1 MNTPLRR
8 LVAVHFLFFGFI
20 LASAQQSVPQS
31 ALVNDLRE
39 LVETPAVPGYEH
51 QLAAKIAAKL
61 KGFSPKVDAQ
71 GNVTVTIGKG
81 APHRLIVASMDEP
94 GFVTSGIT
102 NDGYLT
108 LQRLPQGGNLPLF
121 NELYSA
127 QPVLIGTAQN
137 KWINGAVAGL
147 SVHLQPQRQHPPAA
161 SDLDNMF
168 VDVGATTAA
177 EARAGG
183 ADNLSPVVIERK
195 FYEMGYGKWTA
206 PAIGDRFGAAALLEV
221 LRDVDPTAV
230 KGTLTFA
237 FVAQQWA
244 GARGLQRLLY
254 HLSPDEVIY
263 VGRLVRAAA
272 APGQREAL
280 PTFKESPGSGVLIA
294 SEKPESE
301 PAGFAAELKQL
312 AAQSNISLKTDYSGP
327 LWPRGSYMLQPRMP
341 QRSVHLAVA
350 TSWPSTP
357 GEVLQGKDVLAAI
370 SLLERYLFDRS
381 KETELKSPAPLP
393 EPVIAHKPAVTPST
407 EEIIKQ
413 LSETY
418 AVSSHEEN
426 MRQAVKQLLPAWA
439 KPETDDAGNLVLH
452 WPSPK
457 GGSGPR
463 IVVVA
468 HMDEIGYE
476 VHSIGQDGRL
486 ELESKGGGVLAYFLG
501 HAALVHSAN
510 GMHPGVL
517 ELPDGWEKPD
527 FQWPRGPRQMFH
539 MDVGAQT
546 PEQVSE
552 LGIKVG
558 DFVTIPKQYHKL
570 LHNFSSS
577 RAFDD
582 RVGCAALVA
591 ATWALGHNVNQ
602 AGAATQSSSST
613 GGRDITFI
621 WSTREELG
629 LEGAAGAAKNMAA
642 QGKVPDYV
650 FAIDTFVSSDSPLE
664 SKRFGDALL
673 GRGFVVRAID
683 NSNIVPRDL
692 SQKVVSIARS
702 SNIPVQYGVTGGGN
716 DGAAFLLYGST
727 DVAMGWP
734 LRYSHSPGEVI
745 DLRDLDALAKI
756 VAAIA
761 RRW

>member
-1 MNTPLRR
+1 MNTSLRR
-8 LVAVHFLFFGFI
+8 LVAVHFLFLGFV

-31 ALVNDLRE
+31 AVVNDLRE
-39 LVETPAVPGYEH
+39 LVETPAVPGYEQ
-51 QLAAKIAAKL
+51 QLAAKISAKL
-61 KGFSPKVDAQ
+61 KGFSPKTDPQ

-81 APHRLIVASMDEP
+81 SPHRLIVASMDEP
-94 GFVTSGIT
+94 GFVISGIT
-102 NDGYLT
+102 SDGYLT
-108 LQRLPQGGNLPLF
+108 LQRLPQGGSLPLF

-127 QPVLIGTAQN
+127 QPVLVGTAQN

-177 EARAGG
+177 EARTGG
-183 ADNLSPVVIERK
+183 ADVLSPVVIERK
-195 FYEMGYGKWTA
+195 FYEMGFGKLTA

-221 LRDVDPTAV
+221 LRNVDPANV

-254 HLSPDEVIY
+254 RLSPDEVIY
-263 VGRLVRAAA
+263 VGRLVRATA

-301 PAGFAAELKQL
+301 LSGFAAELKQL
-312 AAQSNISLKTDYSGP
+312 AAQSNIPLKTDYSSP
-327 LWPRGSYMLQPRMP
+327 LWPRGSYMLQPTMP
-341 QRSVHLAVA
+341 ERSVHLAVA

-357 GEVLQGKDVLAAI
+357 GEVLQGKDVLATI
-370 SLLERYLFDRS
+370 SLLERYLFGRS
-381 KETELKSPAPLP
+381 KETELNPAVPLP
-393 EPVIAHKPAVTPST
+393 EPVISHKPTVAPST

-418 AVSSHEEN
+418 AVSTHEEN
-426 MRQAVKQLLPAWA
+426 MRRAVTQLLPSWA
-439 KPETDDAGNLVLH
+439 KPETDNAGNLVLH

-457 GGSGPR
+457 DSRGPR

-476 VHSIGQDGRL
+476 VRSIGQDGRL

-510 GMHPGVL
+510 GMRPGVL
-517 ELPDGWEKPD
+517 DLPEGWEKPD
-527 FQWPRGPRQMFH
+527 FQWPRGTRQTFY

-546 PEQVSE
+546 PEQVNE

-591 ATWALGHNVNQ
+591 ATWALGQNVNQ
-602 AGAATQSSSST
+602 AGAATQNSSST

-629 LEGAAGAAKNMAA
+629 LEGAAGAAKNMAS
-642 QGKVPDYV
+642 QGRIPDYV

-664 SKRFGDALL
+664 SKRFGDAIL

-692 SQKVVSIARS
+692 AQKVVSIARS
-702 SNIPVQYGVTGGGN
+702 SNIPAQYGVTGGGN

-727 DVAMGWP
+727 DVALGWP

-745 DLRDLDALAKI
+745 DLRDLDALARI

>member
-1 MNTPLRR
+1 
-8 LVAVHFLFFGFI
+8 
-20 LASAQQSVPQS
+20 
-31 ALVNDLRE
+31 
-39 LVETPAVPGYEH
+39 
-51 QLAAKIAAKL
+51 
-61 KGFSPKVDAQ
+61 
-71 GNVTVTIGKG
+71 
-81 APHRLIVASMDEP
+81 
-94 GFVTSGIT
+94 
-102 NDGYLT
+102 
-108 LQRLPQGGNLPLF
+108 
-121 NELYSA
+121 
-127 QPVLIGTAQN
+127 
-137 KWINGAVAGL
+137 
-147 SVHLQPQRQHPPAA
+147 
-161 SDLDNMF
+161 
-168 VDVGATTAA
+168 
-177 EARAGG
+177 
-183 ADNLSPVVIERK
+183 
-195 FYEMGYGKWTA
+195 
-206 PAIGDRFGAAALLEV
+206 
-221 LRDVDPTAV
+221 
-230 KGTLTFA
+230 
-237 FVAQQWA
+237 
-244 GARGLQRLLY
+244 
-254 HLSPDEVIY
+254 
-263 VGRLVRAAA
+263 
-272 APGQREAL
+272 
-280 PTFKESPGSGVLIA
+280 
-294 SEKPESE
+294 
-301 PAGFAAELKQL
+301 
-312 AAQSNISLKTDYSGP
+312 
-327 LWPRGSYMLQPRMP
+327 MLQPKMP
-341 QRSVHLAVA
+341 ERSVHLAVA

-357 GEVLQGKDVLAAI
+357 GEVLQGKDVLATS
-370 SLLERYLFDRS
+370 SLLERYLFGRS
-381 KETELKSPAPLP
+381 KETELKSAAPLP
-393 EPVIAHKPAVTPST
+393 EPVIAHKPTVAPTT

-426 MRQAVKQLLPAWA
+426 MRRAVMQLLPAWA

-452 WPSPK
+452 LPSPK
-457 GGSGPR
+457 GGSGLRINGPG

-517 ELPDGWEKPD
+517 ELPEGWEKPD
-527 FQWPRGPRQMFH
+527 FLWPRGPRQMFH

-558 DFVTIPKQYHKL
+558 DFATIPKQYHKL
-570 LHNFSSS
+570 LHNFSSA

-591 ATWALGHNVNQ
+591 ATWALGQNVNPS
-602 AGAATQSSSST
+602 GAATKNSSST

-664 SKRFGDALL
+664 SKRFGDATL

-683 NSNIVPRDL
+683 NSNVVPRDL
-692 SQKVVSIARS
+692 AQKVVSIARS
-702 SNIPVQYGVTGGGN
+702 SNIPAQYGVTGGGN

-745 DLRDLDALAKI
+745 DLRDLDALARI
-756 VAAIA
+756 VAAIV